1 MAEIKGVNILGTIV
15 PYTTADLYATHDAK
29 YGRGGWRSV
38 QNRTERDNLKED
50 YLQEGMAVRVIDDDT
65 TYIWTKV
72 ADESEQGWHMEWAS
86 DSLKLRVTEG
96 YVDVSTDGHRYD
108 PSGNVID
115 ASKGDYYVY
124 IEGNDTHTD
133 EYGRTGYVY
142 DGSVW
147 KALSGNVT
155 AENVYFPSGVD
166 RTETWGRKAA
176 QTAVSKEEAKGK
188 NLKDLIEYYILKEQ
202 FPTNVQGHYSNDSA
216 PSWSITYNEIPTE
229 HSVYLDASYTNKAQS
244 GIWYTAGTQFYVPA
258 LTYSPIITAKQGNV
272 SLSSG
277 DVKTFTIGPSY
288 INGMPYGY
296 WKQGASA
303 TYGEKDRINSS
314 TVTFNDASVT
324 KVGGGVYR
332 PKQTSHDASVT
343 YTYNNSKTTSKM
355 KFFESAI
362 MLDDVSTKEYTSNGD
377 ASVNTQ
383 ARVLTLNSTGT
394 ATITLK
400 IINGNSWTS
409 TYTNDTIPK
418 SDVIRVS
425 TNKNNPMIEE
435 ESNKTKDVSVA
446 AKKVGSG
453 TTKHPYATYED
464 GESWTFKAK
473 SAYPTYVLRCTSA
486 KPTLEQSTFE
496 YVPYAIDKFPQKA
509 NFNFANGAASPF
521 SKRQVGYTPDWATSK
536 SFIIWVPQ
544 VLGKPSPKIWDANEW
559 KPVADMVKNGTPIEV
574 DVNKNA
580 KKVPYYE
587 YQFSALNGLDAT
599 YKLAY

>member
-15 PYTTADLYATHDAK
+15 PYTTSDLYATHDAK
-29 YGRGGWRSV
+29 YGRGGWRAV
-38 QNRTERDNLKED
+38 QSRTERDNLKED

-115 ASKGDYYVY
+115 ASKGDYYIF
-124 IEGNDTHTD
+124 IEGNGTHTD

-166 RTETWGRKAA
+166 RTETWGRKPA

-216 PSWSITYNEIPTE
+216 PSWSITYEAIPSE
-229 HSVYLDASYTNKAQS
+229 HSVYLDASYINKASS

-258 LTYSPIITAKQGNV
+258 LTYSPRITAKQGDV
-272 SLSSG
+272 SLNSG

-288 INGMPYGY
+288 IDGMPYGY
-296 WKQGASA
+296 WKQDASA

-324 KVGGGVYR
+324 KVGGGIYR

-343 YTYNNSKTTSKM
+343 YTYNNSGTTSRM
-355 KFFESAI
+355 KFVESA
-362 MLDDVSTKEYTSNGD
+362 MLDNVTTKEYTSNGD

-394 ATITLK
+394 ATIKLQIK
-400 IINGNSWTS
+400 NGNSWTS
-409 TYTNDTIPK
+409 TYTNNTIPK

-435 ESNKTKDVSVA
+435 GGATKDVSVA
-446 AKKVGSG
+446 AKTVGSA
-453 TTKHPYATYED
+453 TTKSEYATYTD
-464 GESWTFKAK
+464 SWTFAAK
-473 SAYPTYVLRCTSA
+473 SAYPTYVLKCTNAQS
-486 KPTLEQSTFE
+486 TLEQSTFE
-496 YVPYAIDKFPQKA
+496 FVPYAISKFPQKTD
-509 NFNFANGAASPF
+509 FNFANGAASPF
-521 SKRQVGYTPDWATSK
+521 SKRQVGYTSDWATSK
-536 SFIIWVPQ
+536 SFIIRVPK
-544 VLGKPSPKIWDANEW
+544 VFGTPSPKIWDANEW
-559 KPVADMVKNGTPIEV
+559 KPVADMVENGKPITV
-574 DVNKNA
+574 DVNENA
-580 KKVPYYE
+580 KNVPYYE